1 MGTEVTVVEFMPNIV
16 PIEDEDIFRTNG
28 TFHEKGG
35 SKIMTNSSVEKLILQ
50 EKGVKAFV
58 KNS

>member
-1 MGTEVTVVEFMPNIV
+1 MK
-16 PIEDEDIFRTNG
+16 
-28 TFHEKGG
+28 KGG